1 MSKRGPYYKEK
12 DRTPL
17 AEYLVTIRIEQGL
30 TQDEIAKKLKKSRS
44 SISRIERGE
53 RQKQCLRGYLL
64 YQLTNAYGD
73 SLGEVLKR
81 AGWPQL
87 LLIGASEEERKLI
100 IQELKE
106 IM

>member
-17 AEYLVTIRIEQGL
+17 AEYLVAIRIKRGL
-30 TQDEIAKKLKKSRS
+30 TQAEIAKKLKKSRS
-44 SISRIERGE
+44 SICRIERGE
-53 RQKQCLRGYLL
+53 RQRQCLQGYLL
-64 YQLTNAYGD
+64 YRLAEAYGA

-81 AGWPQL
+81 ADWPQL
-87 LLIGASEEERKLI
+87 LLIGASEEERKHI
-100 IQELKE
+100 IQHLKE